1 MDPRLEKILKLP
13 LYQRVLI
20 LVTLMLVI
28 AGLFVYLMY
37 LPLREEM
44 VSLQQKDASLQSK
57 IQEDQRI
64 ADNLPKF
71 KAEFEKMEA
80 LLNDALTELPN
91 EKEIPNLLTSI
102 TALAKENGLN
112 VTLFKPGAEKPMGFY
127 AEVPVELKM
136 VGSFHEVALFSD
148 AVAKLPRI
156 VNINNLT
163 LASPKDDGG
172 RVLLAINCLA
182 TTFRFIEGGTAVDAG
197 KQTGKGGKK

>member
-1 MDPRLEKILKLP
+1 MDPRLEKIFKFP
-13 LYQRVLI
+13 LYQRILI
-20 LVTLMLVI
+20 LVGLMLVF

-37 LPLREEM
+37 LPLCEEL
-44 VSLQQKDASLQSK
+44 SGLRQKDASLQNK

-71 KAEFEKMEA
+71 KAEYEKMKA
-80 LLNDALTELPN
+80 LLDDALTELPN

-112 VTLFKPGAEKPMGFY
+112 VTMFKPGAEQPKGFY

-136 VGSFHEVALFSD
+136 VGSYHEVALFSD

-163 LASPKDDGG
+163 LASPKDEGG
-172 RVLLAINCLA
+172 RILLAVNCLA
-182 TTFRFIEGGTAVDAG
+182 TTFRFIEGTPAEAG
-197 KQTGKGGKK
+197 KNTGKGGKK

>member
-1 MDPRLEKILKLP
+1 MDPRLEKVLKLP
-13 LYQRVLI
+13 LYQRFLI

-37 LPLREEM
+37 LPMRDELAG
-44 VSLQQKDASLQSK
+44 LQQKDASLQSK

-64 ADNLPKF
+64 ADNLPQF

-163 LASPKDDGG
+163 LASPKDEGG

-182 TTFRFIEGGTAVDAG
+182 TTFRFIEGGTAVDTG
-197 KQTGKGGKK
+197 KQTGKGAKK

>member
-1 MDPRLEKILKLP
+1 MDPRLEKVLKLP

-20 LVTLMLVI
+20 LVSLMLVI
-28 AGLFVYLMY
+28 AGLFVYFMY

-44 VSLQQKDASLQSK
+44 ANLKQKDASLQSK
-57 IQEDQRI
+57 IQEDQLI
-64 ADNLPKF
+64 ADNLPQF

-127 AEVPVELKM
+127 RVTFKRSEEHTSELQSQSTISYAVFCLKKNLKITFPA
-136 VGSFHEVALFSD
+136 VKVHWKKEFS
-148 AVAKLPRI
+148 AQPI
-156 VNINNLT
+156 T
-163 LASPKDDGG
+163 LDRKS
-172 RVLLAINCLA
+172 V
-182 TTFRFIEGGTAVDAG
+182 V
-197 KQTGKGGKK
+197 

>member
-1 MDPRLEKILKLP
+1 MDPRLEKVLKLP
-13 LYQRVLI
+13 LYQRLLI
-20 LVTLMLVI
+20 LVALMLVI

-37 LPLREEM
+37 LPMREELR
-44 VSLQQKDASLQSK
+44 SLQQKDASLQSK

-112 VTLFKPGAEKPMGFY
+112 VTLFKPGTEKPMGFY

-136 VGSFHEVALFSD
+136 VGSYHEVALFSD

-172 RVLLAINCLA
+172 RVLLAVNCLA
-182 TTFRFIEGGTAVDAG
+182 TTFRFVEGSTADTG
-197 KQTGKGGKK
+197 KNTGKGGKK

>member
-1 MDPRLEKILKLP
+1 MDPRLEKVLKLP
-13 LYQRVLI
+13 LYQRLLI
-20 LVTLMLVI
+20 LVALMLVI

-37 LPLREEM
+37 LPMREELAA
-44 VSLQQKDASLQSK
+44 LQQKDASLQSK

-136 VGSFHEVALFSD
+136 VGSYHEVALFSD

-163 LASPKDDGG
+163 LASPKEEGG
-172 RVLLAINCLA
+172 RVLLAVNCLA
-182 TTFRFIEGGTAVDAG
+182 TTFRFIEGGTAPDAG
-197 KQTGKGGKK
+197 KQPGKGGKK

>member
-1 MDPRLEKILKLP
+1 MDPRLEKVLKLP
-13 LYQRVLI
+13 LYQRLLI
-20 LVTLMLVI
+20 LVALMLVI
-28 AGLFVYLMY
+28 AGLFVYLIY
-37 LPLREEM
+37 LPMREE
-44 VSLQQKDASLQSK
+44 LAGLRQKDASLQSK

-64 ADNLPKF
+64 ADNLPQF

-102 TALAKENGLN
+102 TALAKESGLN

-172 RVLLAINCLA
+172 RVLLAVNCLA
-182 TTFRFIEGGTAVDAG
+182 TTFRFIEGATAADAG
-197 KQTGKGGKK
+197 KKPGKGGTK

>member
-1 MDPRLEKILKLP
+1 MDPRLEKVLKLP

-20 LVTLMLVI
+20 LVSLMLVI

-44 VSLQQKDASLQSK
+44 ANLKQKDASLHSK

-64 ADNLPKF
+64 ADNLPQF

-112 VTLFKPGAEKPMGFY
+112 VTLFKPGAEKSKGFY

-136 VGSFHEVALFSD
+136 VGSYHEVALFSD

-182 TTFRFIEGGTAVDAG
+182 TTFRFIEGGAAVDTG
-197 KQTGKGGKK
+197 KKPGKGGKK

>member
-1 MDPRLEKILKLP
+1 MDPRLEKVLKLP

-20 LVTLMLVI
+20 LVSLMLVI

-37 LPLREEM
+37 LPLREE
-44 VSLQQKDASLQSK
+44 LANLKQKDASLHSK

-64 ADNLPKF
+64 ADNLPQF

-112 VTLFKPGAEKPMGFY
+112 VTLFKPGAEMSMGFY

-136 VGSFHEVALFSD
+136 VGSYHEVALFSD

-182 TTFRFIEGGTAVDAG
+182 TTFRFIEGGTVADAG
-197 KQTGKGGKK
+197 KQTGKGGKP

>member
-1 MDPRLEKILKLP
+1 
-13 LYQRVLI
+13 
-20 LVTLMLVI
+20 MLVI

-37 LPLREEM
+37 LPMREELAG
-44 VSLQQKDASLQSK
+44 LQQKDASLQSK

-102 TALAKENGLN
+102 TALAKESGLN
-112 VTLFKPGAEKPMGFY
+112 VTLFKPGAEKPKGFY

-136 VGSFHEVALFSD
+136 VGSYHEVALFSD

-163 LASPKDDGG
+163 LASPKDDSG
-172 RVLLAINCLA
+172 RILLAVNCLA
-182 TTFRFIEGGTAVDAG
+182 TTFRFIEGATAVDAG
-197 KQTGKGGKK
+197 KKPGKGGKK

>member
-1 MDPRLEKILKLP
+1 MDPRLEKVLKLP
-13 LYQRVLI
+13 LYQRLLI
-20 LVTLMLVI
+20 LVALMLVI
-28 AGLFVYLMY
+28 TGLFVYLMY
-37 LPLREEM
+37 LPMREELAG
-44 VSLQQKDASLQSK
+44 LQQKDASLQSK

-102 TALAKENGLN
+102 TALAKESGLN
-112 VTLFKPGAEKPMGFY
+112 VTLFKPGAEKPKGFY

-136 VGSFHEVALFSD
+136 VGSYHEVALFSD

-172 RVLLAINCLA
+172 RVLLAVNCLA
-182 TTFRFIEGGTAVDAG
+182 TTFRFIEGATADQPG
-197 KQTGKGGKK
+197 KKTGKGGKK

>member
-1 MDPRLEKILKLP
+1 MDPRLEKVLKLP
-13 LYQRVLI
+13 LYQRFLI

-37 LPLREEM
+37 LPMRDELAA
-44 VSLQQKDASLQSK
+44 LQQKEASLQSK

-163 LASPKDDGG
+163 LASPKDEGG

-182 TTFRFIEGGTAVDAG
+182 TTFRFIEGGTAVDTG